1 MRRAAG
7 RFRTEALVSAHT
19 VLTSVPF
26 GIHVTNYRSGM
37 HSYHERLFAPAL
49 WWVAGMLTML
59 TFGAIVWTG
68 FDLGITLAV
77 FAAVIAV
84 TAAFLLNWGRAT
96 IEVAGGEL
104 RVGNDRLPLADAGQV
119 RPLDEA
125 QARALRGP
133 RADPRAYVLIRPYL
147 RLAVYVEVTRPDTGI
162 PYWLLATRR
171 PAELAAAIE
180 SSRPVVIPGSQS

>member
-1 MRRAAG
+1 
-7 RFRTEALVSAHT
+7 
-19 VLTSVPF
+19 
-26 GIHVTNYRSGM
+26 M
-37 HSYHERLFAPAL
+37 HSYRERLFAPPL

-77 FAAVIAV
+77 LAAVIVV

-96 IEVAGGEL
+96 IEITDGEL
-104 RVGNDRLPLADAGQV
+104 RVGKDRLPLADTGHV

-133 RADPRAYVLIRPYL
+133 RADPTAYVLIRPYL
-147 RLAVYVEVTRPDTGI
+147 RYAVYVEVISPDSPI

-180 SSRPVVIPGSQS
+180 SSRPVVIHDRRP

>member
-1 MRRAAG
+1 MH
-7 RFRTEALVSAHT
+7 F
-19 VLTSVPF
+19 
-26 GIHVTNYRSGM
+26 YR
-37 HSYHERLFAPAL
+37 ERLFAPPL

-59 TFGAIVWTG
+59 TFAAIVWTG
-68 FDLGITLAV
+68 FDLAVTLAI
-77 FAAVIAV
+77 FAAVIVV

-96 IEVAGGEL
+96 IEITDGEL
-104 RVGNDRLPLADAGQV
+104 RVGKDRLPLADTGHV

-133 RADPRAYVLIRPYL
+133 RADPTAYVLIRPYL
-147 RLAVYVEVTRPDTGI
+147 RYAVYVEVISPDSPV

-180 SSRPVVIPGSQS
+180 SSRPVVIHDRRP

>member
-1 MRRAAG
+1 MH
-7 RFRTEALVSAHT
+7 F
-19 VLTSVPF
+19 
-26 GIHVTNYRSGM
+26 YR
-37 HSYHERLFAPAL
+37 ERLFAPPL

-59 TFGAIVWTG
+59 TFAAIVWTG

-77 FAAVIAV
+77 FAAVIVV

-96 IEVAGGEL
+96 IEVADGEL
-104 RVGNDRLPLADAGQV
+104 RVGKDRLSLADTGHV

-147 RLAVYVEVTRPDTGI
+147 RLAVYVEVNGPERDI

-180 SSRPVVIPGSQS
+180 SSRPVVIPGSRS

>member
-1 MRRAAG
+1 MHG
-7 RFRTEALVSAHT
+7 
-19 VLTSVPF
+19 
-26 GIHVTNYRSGM
+26 YR
-37 HSYHERLFAPAL
+37 ERLFAPPL
-49 WWVAGMLTML
+49 WWITGMLTML

-68 FDLGITLAV
+68 FD
-77 FAAVIAV
+77 AAVTLGVFGTLIIV

-96 IEVAGGEL
+96 IEIAGGEL
-104 RVGNDRLPLADAGQV
+104 RVGKDRLPLSEMGHV

-147 RLAVYVEVTRPDTGI
+147 RYAVYVEVARPGSRI
-162 PYWLLATRR
+162 PYWLVATRR

-180 SSRPVVIPGSQS
+180 SSRPVVSPGSQP

>member
-1 MRRAAG
+1 
-7 RFRTEALVSAHT
+7 
-19 VLTSVPF
+19 
-26 GIHVTNYRSGM
+26 M
-37 HSYHERLFAPAL
+37 HSYRERLFAPPL

-59 TFGAIVWTG
+59 SFGAIVWTG
-68 FDLGITLAV
+68 FDLAITMGV
-77 FAAVIAV
+77 FAVLILV
-84 TAAFLLNWGRAT
+84 TAALLLNWGRAT
-96 IEVAGGEL
+96 IEVADGEL
-104 RVGNDRLPLADAGQV
+104 RVGKDRLPLADTGQV

-147 RLAVYVEVTRPDTGI
+147 RLAVYVEVTSPGAGI

-180 SSRPVVIPGSQS
+180 SSRPVVTRYSRP